1 MRGFLVFPFVAELYR
16 LDRGPFVP
24 APGPTP
30 DPRAFDDDFKE
41 GVLVDED
48 DDGLSERVRREHPP
62 VRLPCQVEADTY
74 EALARAA
81 AGHAPRSIFKLVLH
95 FADLE
100 REGLVEPSTGEA
112 RVRVGD
118 RLGAIYDK
126 AGALVQAVRT
136 PPGLY
141 VTEARP
147 TGWGLDPVRP
157 TRNLLLLTRGDR
169 SPSVPRLA

>member
-1 MRGFLVFPFVAELYR
+1 MRGFLIFPFVAELYR

-24 APGPTP
+24 APGPGP
-30 DPRAFDDDFKE
+30 DPRAYDDDFRE
-41 GVLVDED
+41 GVLVDQDE
-48 DDGLSERVRREHPP
+48 DGLSERVRREHAP

-81 AGHAPRSIFKLVLH
+81 AGHTPRSSFKLVLH

-100 REGLVEPSTGEA
+100 REGLVEPQTGEA

-126 AGALVQAVRT
+126 AGVLVQSVRT

-147 TGWGLDPVRP
+147 VGWGLDPVRP
-157 TRNLLLLTRGDR
+157 TRNLLLLTLGDR
-169 SPSVPRLA
+169 SPVVPRLA